1 MNVAYRRV
9 STVNNNQKTERQL
22 FNIGVVFDR
31 EYEDHA
37 SGTKRKSRPQL
48 EECLASLVEGDTL
61 YIHSIDRLARNTAD
75 LLNITQ
81 SLLDKGVG
89 VRFIKEGLNVGSGE
103 DPMAKAMG
111 AMLLSVLGAVHTF
124 QATMIQESVKEGM
137 KVAKAK
143 GTKFGAANPKYKVSD
158 KSISRRN
165 RQEAVQR
172 IQHLREPLK
181 LVVNMLGK
189 KTYANI
195 ASKLTELQYPLPSGA
210 KGNWSAA
217 QAQRVMDRLGVCR

>member
-37 SGTKRKSRPQL
+37 SGTKRTSRPQL

-172 IQHLREPLK
+172 IQHLREPLTLIRGMMPSATLK
-181 LVVNMLGK
+181 EVAGV
-189 KTYANI
+189 
-195 ASKLTELQYPLPSGA
+195 LTERKYSLPSG
-210 KGNWSAA
+210 KEGVWSGM
-217 QAQRVMDRLGVCR
+217 QVKRVLDKLQIV